1 MKPCCRKGRGHRAE
15 ISVVSDATGP
25 VLSTGGAGLERRRKM
40 KKTRIEW
47 CDSTFNPITGCRHGC
62 EYCYAQ
68 RLAHRFGGYDPAYG
82 ASQTQDEHG
91 NYVLE
96 SNEKKYR
103 RDKNGKKADAPYP
116 FGFEPTFHKYRLDQI
131 RHWKNEKPKNVFI
144 CSMADMFGTWVPN
157 DWKIEVLEA
166 LKEAPQHN
174 YLFLTKDPI
183 GYDFWPTNKHKDA
196 RVYLLYTSNMW
207 LGLTFTGTD
216 RLWNHIGEYTEH
228 LKSFDEYFRRM
239 NGNFIPTGGAH
250 RFLSIEP
257 ILNDVCE
264 VNSDEMG
271 GKLLRKFIRKDRF
284 AGDFEWVIVGAE
296 SGNRQGKVVPEREWI
311 EKLVQLC
318 KEAGKPLFM
327 KDSLIPI
334 MGEKNMLREYPEE
347 LKHQD

>member
-1 MKPCCRKGRGHRAE
+1 MRK
-15 ISVVSDATGP
+15 T
-25 VLSTGGAGLERRRKM
+25 T
-40 KKTRIEW
+40 IEW
-47 CDSTFNPITGCRHGC
+47 CDSTFNPITGCWHGC
-62 EYCYAQ
+62 DYCYA
-68 RLAHRFGGYDPAYG
+68 RNMVNRFKTPGVVDPE
-82 ASQTQDEHG
+82 QCM
-91 NYVLE
+91 VL
-96 SNEKKYR
+96 NEPYMV
-103 RDKNGKKADAPYP
+103 DGKPQPYP
-116 FGFEPTFHKYRLDQI
+116 YAFNPTFHKYRLEKI
-131 RHWKNEKPKNVFI
+131 RHWKNEKPRNIFI

-196 RVYLLYTSNMW
+196 REYLLYTSNMW

-216 RLWNHIGEYTEH
+216 RLWNHIDEYTEH

-264 VNSDEMG
+264 VNSDETG
-271 GKLLRKFIRKDRF
+271 GKLLRKFIHKERF

-334 MGEKNMLREYPEE
+334 MGEENMLREFPKE
-347 LKHQD
+347 LMHDERSDKESAL